1 MEEIIKNESMNTTDK
16 ELAPSTDEGEEMTDV
31 EQVEESTPDE
41 KQTEEALSPLEALMR
56 VGLSEREANLV
67 LRDRE
72 GVRPASQTPSDSLP
86 RMAHSPRL
94 NISYGELMQM
104 KEIFEGL
111 SDTEINRVYNKVTN

>member
-1 MEEIIKNESMNTTDK
+1 
-16 ELAPSTDEGEEMTDV
+16 
-31 EQVEESTPDE
+31 
-41 KQTEEALSPLEALMR
+41 MR

-111 SDTEINRVYNKVTN
+111 SDTEINRLYNKVTN